1 MIYPTIVVRYIGTT
15 RTKLLVMPLCRLNMN
30 ARIQCGF
37 IAQLAEH
44 NSYLNI
50 GYIAQVVEHKT
61 ENLGVR
67 GANPCVA
74 TIKSENRFLSSILY

>member
-1 MIYPTIVVRYIGTT
+1 MIYPAIVVRYIGTT

-44 NSYLNI
+44 
-50 GYIAQVVEHKT
+50 KT
-61 ENLGVR
+61 ENLGV
-67 GANPCVA
+67 V
-74 TIKSENRFLSSILY
+74 SSILTEATI